1 MKTILRKEKERT
13 KMPKRFRFVCSKEV
27 ETLRGTKI
35 VRVMIST
42 MSKHLNGAV
51 RKLYQEN
58 SDIKDII
65 AILY

>member
-1 MKTILRKEKERT
+1 
-13 KMPKRFRFVCSKEV
+13 MPKRFSFLCSKEV

-35 VRVMIST
+35 VRVMRST
-42 MSKHLNGAV
+42 RSKHLNGAV

-58 SDIKDII
+58 RDIKDIV

>member
-1 MKTILRKEKERT
+1 
-13 KMPKRFRFVCSKEV
+13 MPKRFSFLCSKEV

-35 VRVMIST
+35 VRVERSI

-58 SDIKDII
+58 RDIKDIV